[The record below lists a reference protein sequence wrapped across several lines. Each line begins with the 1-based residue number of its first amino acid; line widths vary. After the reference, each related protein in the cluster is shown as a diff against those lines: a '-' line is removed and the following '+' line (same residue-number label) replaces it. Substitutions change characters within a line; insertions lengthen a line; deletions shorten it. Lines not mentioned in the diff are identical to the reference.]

1 MSKALKYSQYYPS
14 LISIDE
20 DIIELWEKARGENPD
35 FWDTNAML
43 RMQMIREL
51 KNFNKSFANQK
62 PKE

>member
-35 FWDTNAML
+35 FWDINAML